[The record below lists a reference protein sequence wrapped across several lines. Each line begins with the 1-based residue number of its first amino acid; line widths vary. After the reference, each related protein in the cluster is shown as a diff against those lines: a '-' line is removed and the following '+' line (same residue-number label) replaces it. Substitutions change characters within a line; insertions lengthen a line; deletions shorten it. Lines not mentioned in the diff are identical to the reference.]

1 MIISILFLFLIV
13 PLLGIYDS
21 SFPHII
27 KKIGGGCNYFK
38 KKFLSL
44 RRIVVPCALL
54 SKFSW

>member
-1 MIISILFLFLIV
+1 MIISVLSLFLTV

-27 KKIGGGCNYFK
+27 KKIGGDAIISK
-38 KKFLSL
+38 KTLSL

-54 SKFSW
+54 SNFSW